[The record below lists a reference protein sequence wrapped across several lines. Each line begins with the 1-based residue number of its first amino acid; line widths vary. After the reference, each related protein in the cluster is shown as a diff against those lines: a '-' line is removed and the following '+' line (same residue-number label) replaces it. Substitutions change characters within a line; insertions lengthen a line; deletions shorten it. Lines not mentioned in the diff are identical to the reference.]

1 MRGYSVSPR
10 VSPVCGGAVLSI
22 EGVDTALID
31 EQNITV
37 LGKNFNFENICE
49 NRPNSNGTYTGHM

>member
-10 VSPVCGGAVLSI
+10 VSPVCGGGVLSI

-31 EQNITV
+31 EQSITV
-37 LGKNFNFENICE
+37 LGRK
-49 NRPNSNGTYTGHM
+49 Y

>member
-10 VSPVCGGAVLSI
+10 VSPVCGGGVLSI

-31 EQNITV
+31 EQSITV
-37 LGKNFNFENICE
+37 LGNFFLN
-49 NRPNSNGTYTGHM
+49 